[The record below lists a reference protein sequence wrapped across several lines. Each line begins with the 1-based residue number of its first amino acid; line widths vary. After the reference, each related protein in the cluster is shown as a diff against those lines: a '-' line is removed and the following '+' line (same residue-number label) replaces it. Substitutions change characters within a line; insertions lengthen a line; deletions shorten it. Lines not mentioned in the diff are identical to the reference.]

1 MFDLNVIWCL
11 SRISFRLLV
20 FGMIFISAEYKSF
33 GQDPVPADKP
43 AETDKPAEAEKP
55 VAENSP
61 SKEDS
66 DLDEFDDFFG
76 KKPKKDEAKA
86 ADKDKAEK
94 PEEQK
99 AAEVVDR
106 VAPAVVA
113 PAIRIAPA
121 LRVAPAMPAAAMAE
135 AEDVAEVDLDPR
147 INRLTRAFKLERAL
161 LRRVCTLTPEQEKTL
176 DTWDAK
182 WLQALLDSDS
192 GKKLGRKLTAIPMGM
207 SDVPFSLSRS
217 VLLELITPELK
228 KLITEEQFAAY
239 MVEVEAR
246 LAFEKQSQVDA
257 MVAIVDHHLML
268 NSEQRTE
275 VEKVVS
281 KMGTLPQEPLNY
293 LRYGQYIP
301 NMSLAPILKHLNKYQ
316 RKILQGL
323 QQVQFGSSGE
333 EDMDIIEQ

>member
-1 MFDLNVIWCL
+1 MFDHNLIWR
-11 SRISFRLLV
+11 STRISCWLLV
-20 FGMIFISAEYKSF
+20 FGMIFINAEYKSF

-43 AETDKPAEAEKP
+43 ADAEKP
-55 VAENSP
+55 ATENPP

-66 DLDEFDDFFG
+66 NLDEFDDFFG
-76 KKPKKDEAKA
+76 KKPKKEEAKPEVKEKADEGEQPKVEA
-86 ADKDKAEK
+86 AI
-94 PEEQK
+94 
-99 AAEVVDR
+99 EVR

-113 PAIRIAPA
+113 PAMRLAPA
-121 LRVAPAMPAAAMAE
+121 LRVAPAMPAAEVAE
-135 AEDVAEVDLDPR
+135 ALDGADVEIDPR
-147 INRLTRAFKLERAL
+147 MNRLTRAFKLERAL

-182 WLQALLDSDS
+182 WLQAQLDSDS
-192 GKKLGRKLTAIPMGM
+192 GKKLGRKLSVIPMGM
-207 SDVPFSLSRS
+207 ADVPFSLSRS
-217 VLLELITPELK
+217 VLLDLITPELK

-239 MVEVEAR
+239 MMEVEAR
-246 LAFEKQSQVDA
+246 LAFEKQSEVDA

-268 NSEQRTE
+268 NSEQRVE